1 MLAVP
6 QFGLLDELTE
16 LKKASEAEEKL
27 DRERGLISVA
37 DEPVRLS
44 EKTRRNAFLT
54 KRSQGP
60 TFGEMA
66 ASDLTAAISDAES
79 ANAIGDE
86 GQKVVLDA
94 GVAAKAKEATAA
106 IEEAAFAFD
115 AASSALYPSE
125 ESDVRRK
132 LRAAVQSA
140 K

>member
-27 DRERGLISVA
+27 DRESGLTRVA

-44 EKTRRNAFLT
+44 QKIRRNIFLT
-54 KRSQGP
+54 KRSQDP
-60 TFGEMA
+60 SLGETA
-66 ASDLTAAISDAES
+66 ASDLITALSDAES

-86 GQKVVLDA
+86 GQNVLLDA
-94 GVAAKAKEATAA
+94 GVAAKAREATAA

-115 AASSALYPSE
+115 AASSVLYPSQE
-125 ESDVRRK
+125 NEVRKK

-140 K
+140 N